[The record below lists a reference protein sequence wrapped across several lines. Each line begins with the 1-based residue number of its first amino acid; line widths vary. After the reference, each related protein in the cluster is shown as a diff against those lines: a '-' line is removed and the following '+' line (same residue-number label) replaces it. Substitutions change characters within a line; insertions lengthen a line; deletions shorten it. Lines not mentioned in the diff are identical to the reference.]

1 LQKALV
7 EIAQIEIMDSAHDCS
22 DGGIAVTLVES
33 GLVKGIGMN
42 VDLTSLGLPP
52 EFVLFGEDASRVVIS
67 CDRDNFA
74 RIQQVALKY
83 GIAAELIG
91 ETASERVE
99 IKLDGRVVVSA
110 AVSELRDVYEGALEK
125 LLRAEPEPVT
135 AD

>member
-1 LQKALV
+1 
-7 EIAQIEIMDSAHDCS
+7 
-22 DGGIAVTLVES
+22 
-33 GLVKGIGMN
+33 MN

-74 RIQQVALKY
+74 RIEQVALKY

-91 ETASERVE
+91 ETASERIE

-110 AVSELRDVYEGALEK
+110 TVAELRQVYEGALEK
-125 LLRAEPEPVT
+125 ALRAEPEPV
-135 AD
+135 AAN